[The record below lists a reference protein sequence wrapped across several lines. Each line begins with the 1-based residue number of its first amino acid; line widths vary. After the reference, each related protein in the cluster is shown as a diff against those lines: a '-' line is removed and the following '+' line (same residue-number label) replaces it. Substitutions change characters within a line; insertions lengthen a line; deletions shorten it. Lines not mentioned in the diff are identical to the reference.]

1 MNEARI
7 AWWRPREWGLTLL
20 DLLGLATRKSLDE
33 LVAETAAVEAEIKRL
48 EGQRQQKR
56 WYYQVATIETRVLD
70 QRARVEE
77 LTRSEET
84 ARPERQRRLEEMKA
98 HEEELSENLRVT
110 KAWLE
115 MFEKNQRRA
124 L

>member
-20 DLLGLATRKSLDE
+20 DHLGLATCKSLDE

-48 EGQRQQKR
+48 EGQRQQQR
-56 WYYQVATIETRVLD
+56 WYYQVATIEKRVLE

-110 KAWLE
+110 RAWVE
-115 MFEKNQRRA
+115 MFNERKA